1 MAYEHEQPLH
11 IIRNDDINDENDREY
26 AHRTNVYRII
36 NNNGLNLGRPGNQG
50 RYTRSRHITSVDVW
64 DTVFDIL
71 TLPPAAHDT
80 SGFIYDLSFGYEQAD
95 LRPNAFPEVVLIPLP
110 CATPGW
116 RRCILHIE
124 EVENVGNG
132 YPRQEQLTGRYIPV
146 PVFYHENHPIAQAI
160 TLMFQIEAPDAPF
173 YQSNEELVIQTS
185 PSYNDE
191 WVIQMASLLAHP
203 GNNFEAFAQ
212 IVPAVIWGPGTNVFP
227 DPALVRQANRAI
239 VIPEY
244 DMDPRGAQDAYEQ
257 WRAMVYPA
265 AATEAERREAYSTY
279 ASDQIN
285 IHRRERIQFGYDFPE
300 YPNPYMLPDNHG
312 DGYEQENN
320 PADRIQARRHPANA
334 YIQELFNAQNNYERA
349 RIAAVNVRAPVRAR
363 APALPAFDIINV
375 D

>member
-1 MAYEHEQPLH
+1 MAH
-11 IIRNDDINDENDREY
+11 ENDREY
-26 AHRTNVYRII
+26 AHRTNVHSII
-36 NNNGLNLGRPGNQG
+36 NNHGLNMGRPGNQG
-50 RYTRSRHITSVDVW
+50 RYTRSRHITSVEMW
-64 DTVFDIL
+64 DTVFDAL
-71 TLPPAAHDT
+71 TLPPSAHDT
-80 SGFIYDLSFGYEQAD
+80 SGFIYDGSFGREQAD
-95 LRPNAFPEVVLIPLP
+95 LRPNDFPEVVLIPLP

-146 PVFYHENHPIAQAI
+146 PVSYHENHPIAGAI
-160 TLMFQIEAPDAPF
+160 QRLFQLQAPDAPF
-173 YQSNEELVIQTS
+173 YQSNEQLAILTS

-191 WVIQMASLLAHP
+191 WVIQTASLLAQP

-212 IVPAVIWGPGTNVFP
+212 IIPAAVIWGPGTNVFP

-265 AATEAERREAYSTY
+265 AATEEERREAYSTY
-279 ASDQIN
+279 AADQIN
-285 IHRRERIQFGYDFPE
+285 THRRARIQFGYDFPQ
-300 YPNPYMLPDNHG
+300 YPNPYTLPDNHG
-312 DGYEQENN
+312 GGNGGEHQRENN
-320 PADRIQARRHPANA
+320 PADRIRAQRHPANA
-334 YIQELFNAQNNYERA
+334 YIQELYDAQNNDERA
-349 RIAAVNVRAPVRAR
+349 RIAAVNIFENVHPARPVH
-363 APALPAFDIINV
+363 PALPAINIIEV

>member
-1 MAYEHEQPLH
+1 MAYEHVQPLH

-132 YPRQEQLTGRYIPV
+132 HPRQEQLTGRYIPV
-146 PVFYHENHPIAQAI
+146 PVCYHENHPIAQAI

-312 DGYEQENN
+312 GYEQENN

-334 YIQELFNAQNNYERA
+334 YIQWLFNAQNNGERA